1 MALRVVRSKF
11 PPKQSQPAGRAKTV
25 QGEESLP
32 VYVAEQN
39 CLATRYL
46 LEILAKNRALHVL
59 TLEDLIVHKPT
70 KRIAP
75 VFVVDRGGIDLPL
88 SECFHVLR
96 ERYPEARFVVL
107 DKEQPPEEIVQLLSL
122 GIHGF
127 VTYTQ
132 VSEQLIQ
139 AVHCV
144 AQGKMWISASVLEAY
159 VRHSIASVK
168 SVNESPTGQG
178 ITQRESQVI
187 ELVKRR
193 LSNKEIAEI
202 LKIKESTAKFHLSN
216 IFSKLQVNR
225 RTELQDK
232 GQLNE
237 VWRKLIA
244 S

>member
-1 MALRVVRSKF
+1 MALRIVRSKF
-11 PPKQSQPAGRAKTV
+11 PPKQIPPVGRAKTAKK
-25 QGEESLP
+25 EKLLP

-39 CLATRYL
+39 RLATRYL
-46 LEILAKNRALHVL
+46 IEILAENRGLQAL
-59 TLEDLIVHKPT
+59 TLEDLIVHKST
-70 KRIAP
+70 ERIAP

-88 SECFHVLR
+88 SECFHILR

-159 VRHSIASVK
+159 VRHSIASLK

-178 ITQRESQVI
+178 ITRRESQVS

-193 LSNKEIAEI
+193 LSNKEIAAI
-202 LKIKESTAKFHLSN
+202 LNIKESTVKFHLSN

-225 RTELQDK
+225 RSELQDK
-232 GQLNE
+232 GRLDE
-237 VWRKLIA
+237 VWKKLIA